1 MINNF
6 NELKKQLRDLTGIIN
21 GFKSEAVQLRIMEL
35 IFRDSK
41 DQETEGDVD
50 TAKHPKK
57 QHKTKK
63 AVSTRKNTP
72 AEKKKKP
79 ARGGKSGPA
88 TVLSQ
93 LIQEGF
99 FKANRTLNAII
110 DYAGKKKAH
119 KFKANELSG
128 PLARFIRD
136 HRLDRDKNKDGQYEY
151 FKK

>member
-1 MINNF
+1 MIKNF
-6 NELKKQLRDLTGIIN
+6 DELKKQLRDLTSIIN

-35 IFRDSK
+35 IFRGPEDRE
-41 DQETEGDVD
+41 DEGDVD
-50 TAKHPKK
+50 VPKNRK
-57 QHKTKK
+57 REPKVKK
-63 AVSTRKNTP
+63 AVSPRKTATP
-72 AEKKKKP
+72 EGKKKP
-79 ARGGKSGPA
+79 ARSTKSGPA

-93 LIQEGF
+93 LIEEGF

-110 DYAGKKKAH
+110 DYSGKKKAR

-128 PLARFIRD
+128 PLARFVRD